1 MFWTLIVVSAPTL
14 FLLKTAIDYFYP
26 RQIRRMA
33 MKIGW
38 NAMELYTKTEI
49 YTIRLYNQYVPT
61 ILARTPAQ
69 PIIKFISDG
78 EEIHTY
84 TIKEFMKIKNDMATN
99 DMATN
104 DMATNDTSL
113 GHLNYD
119 FILYET
125 PIIKRDEYA
134 KYDNYITRYENI
146 KDVLYIEY
154 TAALKC
160 FELNMIQ
167 MTLNAAEIPITI
179 ELGRNQYMLSGNILF
194 DRVFLKWY
202 LNKYC
207 NTSLAPSDKYSI
219 TFIDHHMNYITLPDY
234 CYLLIKKNGYDI
246 VNNID

>member
-1 MFWTLIVVSAPTL
+1 MFWTLIVVTAPTL

-49 YTIRLYNQYVPT
+49 CAIRLYNQYMPT
-61 ILARTPAQ
+61 LLARTPAQ

-78 EEIHTY
+78 KETQTY
-84 TIKEFMKIKNDMATN
+84 TIKEFMIMKNDMA
-99 DMATN
+99 A
-104 DMATNDTSL
+104 NDTSL
-113 GHLNYD
+113 EQIKYD

-125 PIIKRDEYA
+125 PIIKKDEYT
-134 KYDNYITRYENI
+134 KYDNYITRYENM

-154 TAALKC
+154 TSALKC
-160 FELNMIQ
+160 FELNMVQITINQ
-167 MTLNAAEIPITI
+167 AELPIT
-179 ELGRNQYMLSGNILF
+179 LDLSPNQYMLSGNILF

-207 NTSLAPSDKYSI
+207 NINLAVSDKYVI

-246 VNNID
+246 VNIVC